1 MDDSRP
7 MIDLQN
13 DASRRWITAGLT
25 GAALLSA
32 AYWTEA
38 IWLRARQGTPQ
49 ALTQTAGLKSLDAAA
64 AQGAAVAAP
73 EAEALARLLGAQPT
87 LSAAPATPADRFK
100 VMGVIASASG
110 RGAAL
115 IAVDGQAPRAY
126 RVGSEL
132 APGFVL
138 HSVAPSALNLSASPG
153 GNVLVTLP
161 VPKPGSI
168 GSAGSATAPG
178 GAIANPDPL
187 KERVGGGPA
196 AGGSRSNPR
205 GAEASP
211 QVASPATSP
220 PATPSATPP

>member
-73 EAEALARLLGAQPT
+73 EAETLARLLGAQPT

-115 IAVDGQAPRAY
+115 VAVDGQAPRAY

-153 GNVLVTLP
+153 GDVLATLP
-161 VPKPGSI
+161 VPEPGLS
-168 GSAGSATAPG
+168 GSATAPG
-178 GAIANPDPL
+178 SAIANPDPL
-187 KERVGGGPA
+187 KERAGGGPA

-220 PATPSATPP
+220 PATPSAAPP